1 MQFVKHGNKFKVV
14 RYAGFDRDKKRPILE
29 IVGTLDLGG
38 CCGLKLSAAMQ
49 SGKLK
54 ESELQEIEA
63 KKRELREAHRLASI
77 PELPY
82 VLENALTLIVSLTP
96 EEWAAQDA
104 TWQRLV
110 AHNGRM
116 FAEILDQLGAPHW
129 TNRHRPE
136 SRHRQNRWRKA
147 LTSSRTCRRS
157 KSLKCPSSRRKLHP
171 RSAAPPRRQSR
182 RPIRPPLSP
191 HSHSRRKHQQTRQS
205 RRAHLLPRTPR
216 PKKTKQWCFTWGSAR
231 SASRPS
237 NPPSIRYAQKLKSC
251 LWKKPWTCLSLPS
264 NFTGPASFSPSG
276 AGKTAGMKSGN
287 GMATARVQACP
298 WSEITVSNR
307 VWAGGPHTTFPPEP
321 SEMGGL
327 LRDSA

>member
-29 IVGTLDLGG
+29 IVGTLDLDG

-104 TWQRLV
+104 TWQRRV

-116 FAEILDQLGAPHW
+116 FAEILDQLGAP
-129 TNRHRPE
+129 TLDEQAQARKSAQAEQMEEGADIIQNVPQIQE
-136 SRHRQNRWRKA
+136 SKVPIKQ
-147 LTSSRTCRRS
+147 TE
-157 KSLKCPSSRRKLHP
+157 
-171 RSAAPPRRQSR
+171 AAPKKR
-182 RPIRPPLSP
+182 RPA
-191 HSHSRRKHQQTRQS
+191 KK
-205 RRAHLLPRTPR
+205 AK
-216 PKKTKQWCFTWGSAR
+216 PKADPATTEPAQPQPEEAPADTAEQESA
-231 SASRPS
+231 
-237 NPPSIRYAQKLKSC
+237 
-251 LWKKPWTCLSLPS
+251 
-264 NFTGPASFSPSG
+264 PA
-276 AGKTAGMKSGN
+276 T
-287 GMATARVQACP
+287 
-298 WSEITVSNR
+298 
-307 VWAGGPHTTFPPEP
+307 
-321 SEMGGL
+321 
-327 LRDSA
+327 